1 MILDTILKI
10 IPIIL
15 SVPACILALKSLKMC
30 NEIKCKIDP
39 KKEEINV
46 DEILYS
52 FEFNTAL
59 DGKIRPL
66 LGKYSND
73 KIVKIII
80 DQMYGSKIYD
90 KIPIPVL
97 EEHIRETLR
106 NYNNPYNANKDLYEF
121 LDESVD
127 DQAHRLATMNT
138 MVDNLPSNGI
148 TVKVDDSLKGTNGVT
163 PNNQT
168 NINNVLNNF
177 YKE

>member
-1 MILDTILKI
+1 MRELIFDIVPILISL
-10 IPIIL
+10 
-15 SVPACILALKSLKMC
+15 PAFFVSIKSLKEC
-30 NEIKCKIDP
+30 KDLRCKIDP

-90 KIPIPVL
+90 KIPTPVL

-121 LDESVD
+121 LDEPVD

-138 MVDNLPSNGI
+138 MVGNLPSNGI
-148 TVKVDDSLKGTNGVT
+148 TVKIDDTKKGTNGT
-163 PNNQT
+163 SPTKQT
-168 NINNVLNNF
+168 DLKNILNDF
-177 YKE
+177 YK